1 RVKGQVVQKPSV
13 SFQNNVEIAVDPGQD
28 YVSRG
33 GEKLQAALVKFS
45 IDVEGLVC
53 ADVGASTGG
62 FTDCLIQ
69 HGANKVFSIDVGKGI
84 LHWKLR
90 QNNKVVILEGVNAR
104 YLEQLPE
111 IVDLVTIDASF
122 ISSKVLLPVV
132 QGWFRKSPGQVILL
146 IKPQFE
152 AGRTETSRGKGVI
165 RDPGVHQQVLHEV
178 LEFSQEMNYQISG
191 LIKSPLL
198 GPKGNVE
205 FLGIL
210 PSDEWAVF
218 FHEAEVTVLP
228 SINSTEAF
236 GMVQVESMICG
247 TPVLSTDMPRVRQ
260 PVKLT
265 GMGRIVP
272 PRNSAALSQA

>member
-1 RVKGQVVQKPSV
+1 VIIEMKKMRIDLLLVERGLAESRSQAQRLVMAGQVRVKGQLVQKPSV
-13 SFQNNVEIAVDPGQD
+13 SFQNDVEIAVDPGQD

-33 GEKLQAALVKFS
+33 GEKLRAALTKFG
-45 IDVEGLVC
+45 IDVGGLVC

-62 FTDCLIQ
+62 FSDCLIQ

-90 QNNKVVILEGVNAR
+90 QNNKVVIMEGVNAR

-165 RDPGVHQQVLHEV
+165 RDPGIHQQVLCEV
-178 LEFSQEMNYQISG
+178 LEFAQESNYQISG

-205 FLGIL
+205 FLTWLQFPCQTTIR
-210 PSDEWAVF
+210 
-218 FHEAEVTVLP
+218 
-228 SINSTEAF
+228 
-236 GMVQVESMICG
+236 VQELLEPLFIG
-247 TPVLSTDMPRVRQ
+247 E
-260 PVKLT
+260 
-265 GMGRIVP
+265 
-272 PRNSAALSQA
+272 